1 MTRKLPEITDGANPK
16 PGECE
21 NGGVSQTSRFRGRG
35 KDMSVSIPRGET
47 LATFDAYASA
57 QKLVNSL
64 VSDGVPFRS
73 LSIVGTDVN
82 LVERVTGK
90 IGYGRAALSSAMSG
104 SWLGVLAGLVFVI
117 VSPTDVIT
125 PIVAGGII
133 GAGIGMVVG
142 MVLFTLAGSNRRSYR
157 SMQQIIAKSYRV
169 VVEPDAHQQ
178 ALAAMKAS
186 QAGSPS

>member
-1 MTRKLPEITDGANPK
+1 
-16 PGECE
+16 
-21 NGGVSQTSRFRGRG
+21 
-35 KDMSVSIPRGET
+35 MSLPRGET
-47 LATFDAYASA
+47 LATFDEYASA
-57 QKLVNSL
+57 QKLINSL

-157 SMQQIIAKSYRV
+157 SMQHIIAQSYRV
-169 VVEPDAHQQ
+169 VVELEAHQQ

-186 QAGSPS
+186 QAGSAS

>member
-1 MTRKLPEITDGANPK
+1 
-16 PGECE
+16 
-21 NGGVSQTSRFRGRG
+21 
-35 KDMSVSIPRGET
+35 MSVSIPRGET

-117 VSPTDVIT
+117 VSPADVIT

-186 QAGSPS
+186 QAGSAS

>member
-1 MTRKLPEITDGANPK
+1 
-16 PGECE
+16 
-21 NGGVSQTSRFRGRG
+21 
-35 KDMSVSIPRGET
+35 MSLPRGET
-47 LATFDAYASA
+47 LATFDAYVSA
-57 QKLVNSL
+57 QKLINSL
-64 VSDGVPFRS
+64 VSEGVPFRS

-157 SMQQIIAKSYRV
+157 SMQHIIAQSYRV
-169 VVEPDAHQQ
+169 VVEPEAHQQ

-186 QAGSPS
+186 QAGRAS

>member
-1 MTRKLPEITDGANPK
+1 
-16 PGECE
+16 
-21 NGGVSQTSRFRGRG
+21 
-35 KDMSVSIPRGET
+35 MSLPRGET
-47 LATFDAYASA
+47 LATFDAYVSA
-57 QKLVNSL
+57 QKLINSL
-64 VSDGVPFRS
+64 VSEGVPFRS

-104 SWLGVLAGLVFVI
+104 SWLGVLAGLIFVI

-157 SMQQIIAKSYRV
+157 SLQHIIAKSYRV
-169 VVEPDAHQQ
+169 VVEPEAHQQ

-186 QAGSPS
+186 QAGSAS

>member
-1 MTRKLPEITDGANPK
+1 
-16 PGECE
+16 
-21 NGGVSQTSRFRGRG
+21 
-35 KDMSVSIPRGET
+35 MSLPRGET

-57 QKLVNSL
+57 QKLINSL

-104 SWLGVLAGLVFVI
+104 SWLGVLAGLIFVI

-157 SMQQIIAKSYRV
+157 SMQHIIAQSYRV
-169 VVEPDAHQQ
+169 VVEPEAHQQ

-186 QAGSPS
+186 QAGSAS

>member
-1 MTRKLPEITDGANPK
+1 
-16 PGECE
+16 
-21 NGGVSQTSRFRGRG
+21 
-35 KDMSVSIPRGET
+35 MSLPRGET

-57 QKLVNSL
+57 QKLINSL

-117 VSPTDVIT
+117 VSPADVIT

-157 SMQQIIAKSYRV
+157 SMQQIVAKSYRV
-169 VVEPDAHQQ
+169 VVEPEAHQQ
-178 ALAAMKAS
+178 ALAAMKAG
-186 QAGSPS
+186 QAGSAS

>member
-1 MTRKLPEITDGANPK
+1 
-16 PGECE
+16 
-21 NGGVSQTSRFRGRG
+21 
-35 KDMSVSIPRGET
+35 MSLPRGET
-47 LATFDAYASA
+47 LATFDAYVSA
-57 QKLVNSL
+57 QKLINSL
-64 VSDGVPFRS
+64 VSEGVPFRS

-104 SWLGVLAGLVFVI
+104 SWLGVLAGLIFVI

-157 SMQQIIAKSYRV
+157 SMQHIIAQSYRV
-169 VVEPDAHQQ
+169 VVEPEAHQQ

-186 QAGSPS
+186 QAGRAS

>member
-1 MTRKLPEITDGANPK
+1 
-16 PGECE
+16 
-21 NGGVSQTSRFRGRG
+21 
-35 KDMSVSIPRGET
+35 MSLPRGET
-47 LATFDAYASA
+47 LATFDAYVSA
-57 QKLVNSL
+57 QKLINSL
-64 VSDGVPFRS
+64 VSEGVPFRS

-104 SWLGVLAGLVFVI
+104 SWLGVLAGLIFVI

-142 MVLFTLAGSNRRSYR
+142 MMLFTLAGSNRRSYR
-157 SMQQIIAKSYRV
+157 SMQHIIAQSYRV
-169 VVEPDAHQQ
+169 VVEPEAHQQ

-186 QAGSPS
+186 QAGSAS

>member
-1 MTRKLPEITDGANPK
+1 M
-16 PGECE
+16 
-21 NGGVSQTSRFRGRG
+21 
-35 KDMSVSIPRGET
+35 SIPRGET

-117 VSPTDVIT
+117 VSPADVIT

-157 SMQQIIAKSYRV
+157 SMQQIVAKSYRV
-169 VVEPDAHQQ
+169 VVEPEAHQQ
-178 ALAAMKAS
+178 ALAAMKAG
-186 QAGSPS
+186 QAGSAS

>member
-1 MTRKLPEITDGANPK
+1 M
-16 PGECE
+16 
-21 NGGVSQTSRFRGRG
+21 
-35 KDMSVSIPRGET
+35 SIPRGET

-117 VSPTDVIT
+117 VSPADVIT

>member
-1 MTRKLPEITDGANPK
+1 M
-16 PGECE
+16 
-21 NGGVSQTSRFRGRG
+21 
-35 KDMSVSIPRGET
+35 SIPRGET

-57 QKLVNSL
+57 QKLINSL

-117 VSPTDVIT
+117 VSPADVIT

-169 VVEPDAHQQ
+169 VVEPEAHQQ

-186 QAGSPS
+186 QAGSAS

>member
-1 MTRKLPEITDGANPK
+1 
-16 PGECE
+16 
-21 NGGVSQTSRFRGRG
+21 
-35 KDMSVSIPRGET
+35 MSLPRGET
-47 LATFDAYASA
+47 LATFDAYVSA
-57 QKLVNSL
+57 QKLINSL
-64 VSDGVPFRS
+64 VSEGVPFRS
-73 LSIVGTDVN
+73 LSIVGTEVN
-82 LVERVTGK
+82 LVERVIGK

-157 SMQQIIAKSYRV
+157 SMQHIIAQSYRV
-169 VVEPDAHQQ
+169 VVEPEAHQQ

-186 QAGSPS
+186 QAGRAS

>member
-1 MTRKLPEITDGANPK
+1 
-16 PGECE
+16 
-21 NGGVSQTSRFRGRG
+21 
-35 KDMSVSIPRGET
+35 MSLPRGET

-57 QKLVNSL
+57 QKLINSL
-64 VSDGVPFRS
+64 VSEGVPFRS

-157 SMQQIIAKSYRV
+157 SMQHIIAQSYRV
-169 VVEPDAHQQ
+169 VVEPEAHQQ

-186 QAGSPS
+186 QAGSAS

>member
-1 MTRKLPEITDGANPK
+1 
-16 PGECE
+16 
-21 NGGVSQTSRFRGRG
+21 
-35 KDMSVSIPRGET
+35 MSLPRGET

-57 QKLVNSL
+57 QKLINSL
-64 VSDGVPFRS
+64 VTDGVPFRS

-117 VSPTDVIT
+117 VSPADVIT

-157 SMQQIIAKSYRV
+157 SMQQIVAKSYRV
-169 VVEPDAHQQ
+169 VVEPEAHQQ
-178 ALAAMKAS
+178 ALAAMKAG
-186 QAGSPS
+186 QAGSAS

>member
-1 MTRKLPEITDGANPK
+1 
-16 PGECE
+16 
-21 NGGVSQTSRFRGRG
+21 
-35 KDMSVSIPRGET
+35 MSVSIPRGET

-117 VSPTDVIT
+117 VSPADVIT

-157 SMQQIIAKSYRV
+157 SMQQIVAKSYRV
-169 VVEPDAHQQ
+169 VVEPEAHQQ
-178 ALAAMKAS
+178 ALAAMKAG
-186 QAGSPS
+186 QAGSAS

>member
-1 MTRKLPEITDGANPK
+1 
-16 PGECE
+16 
-21 NGGVSQTSRFRGRG
+21 
-35 KDMSVSIPRGET
+35 VSIPRGET

-117 VSPTDVIT
+117 VSPADVIT

-157 SMQQIIAKSYRV
+157 SMQQIVAKSYRV
-169 VVEPDAHQQ
+169 VVEPEAHQQ
-178 ALAAMKAS
+178 ALAAMKAG
-186 QAGSPS
+186 QAGSAS

>member
-1 MTRKLPEITDGANPK
+1 MTRKLPGITDGANPK

-35 KDMSVSIPRGET
+35 KDISMSLPRGET

-57 QKLVNSL
+57 QKLINSL

-125 PIVAGGII
+125 PIVAGGIY
-133 GAGIGMVVG
+133 GAGIG
-142 MVLFTLAGSNRRSYR
+142 TLIFLIRKWGNY
-157 SMQQIIAKSYRV
+157 
-169 VVEPDAHQQ
+169 PDAVAFAVLLMNFGAPLIDHYTQPKTYGHQ
-178 ALAAMKAS
+178 KKS
-186 QAGSPS
+186 K

>member
-1 MTRKLPEITDGANPK
+1 
-16 PGECE
+16 
-21 NGGVSQTSRFRGRG
+21 
-35 KDMSVSIPRGET
+35 MSLPRGET

-57 QKLVNSL
+57 QKLINSL
-64 VSDGVPFRS
+64 VSEGVPFRS
-73 LSIVGTDVN
+73 LSIVGTEVN
-82 LVERVTGK
+82 LVERVIGK

-157 SMQQIIAKSYRV
+157 SMQHIIAQSYRV
-169 VVEPDAHQQ
+169 VVEPEAHQQ

-186 QAGSPS
+186 QAGSAS